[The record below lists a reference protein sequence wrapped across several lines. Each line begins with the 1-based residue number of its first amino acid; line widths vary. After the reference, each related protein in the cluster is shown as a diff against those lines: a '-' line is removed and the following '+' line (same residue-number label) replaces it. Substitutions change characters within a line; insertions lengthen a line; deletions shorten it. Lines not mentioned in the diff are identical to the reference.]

1 VNASALQD
9 QFPEGFFVSETFFV
23 DGTTRATEIDP
34 QKIHAYLATHYRVGH
49 TDDCPVLRIGSTCLE
64 LDALFSD
71 RDVDCA
77 GFLTAYNPRGTQQS
91 DLKNETSHRLLH
103 AQLSALSLTLIEG
116 SGSEP
121 GTNWPAERS
130 YFALGLTRDAA
141 SDFGRAF
148 DQDAIVWVGDDLV
161 PQLILLR

>member
-1 VNASALQD
+1 MRRPSRIT
-9 QFPEGFFVSETFFV
+9 PEGFFVSENFFV

-34 QKIHAYLATHYRVGH
+34 QKIRAYLATHYHVGH
-49 TDDCPVLRIGSTCLE
+49 TDCCPVLRIGATCTE
-64 LDALFSD
+64 LGPLFASHD
-71 RDVDCA
+71 IYCA

-91 DLKNETSHRLLH
+91 DLKNEASHLLLH
-103 AQLSALSLTLIEG
+103 AQLSALGLTLIEG

-141 SDFGRAF
+141 SDFGRVF

>member
-1 VNASALQD
+1 MRRPSRIT
-9 QFPEGFFVSETFFV
+9 PEGFFVSENFFV

-34 QKIHAYLATHYRVGH
+34 QQIRAYLATHYRVGH

-64 LDALFSD
+64 LDALFAAHK
-71 RDVDCA
+71 VDCA

-91 DLKNETSHRLLH
+91 DLRNKASHRLLH
-103 AQLSALSLTLIEG
+103 AQLSALGLTLIEG
-116 SGSEP
+116 SGFEP
-121 GTNWPAERS
+121 GTDWPAERS

>member
-1 VNASALQD
+1 M
-9 QFPEGFFVSETFFV
+9 SEYFLI

-34 QKIHAYLATHYRVGH
+34 QKIRAYLATHYRLGH

-64 LDALFSD
+64 LDALFSHH
-71 RDVDCA
+71 DVDCA

-91 DLKNETSHRLLH
+91 DLENEASHRLLQV
-103 AQLSALSLTLIEG
+103 QLSALGLTLIEG

-130 YFALGLTRDAA
+130 YFALGLTSDAA
-141 SDFGRAF
+141 SNFGRAF
-148 DQDAIVWVGDDLV
+148 DQDAIVWVGSDLV

>member
-1 VNASALQD
+1 M
-9 QFPEGFFVSETFFV
+9 SENFFV
-23 DGTTRATEIDP
+23 DGTTRASEIDP
-34 QKIHAYLATHYRVGH
+34 QKIRAYLATHYRVGH
-49 TDDCPVLRIGSTCLE
+49 TDDCPVLRIGKACPE
-64 LDALFSD
+64 LGPLFAAND
-71 RDVDCA
+71 GDCA

-91 DLKNETSHRLLH
+91 DLKNEASHRLLH
-103 AQLSALSLTLIEG
+103 AQLSALGLTLIEG

-130 YFALGLTRDAA
+130 FFALGLTRDAA

-161 PQLILLR
+161 PQLVLLR

>member
-1 VNASALQD
+1 
-9 QFPEGFFVSETFFV
+9 VSENFFV
-23 DGTTRATEIDP
+23 DGTTRASEIDP
-34 QKIHAYLATHYRVGH
+34 QKIRAYLATHYRVGH
-49 TDDCPVLRIGSTCLE
+49 TDDCPVLRIGKTCAE
-64 LDALFSD
+64 LGPLFTAHK
-71 RDVDCA
+71 VDCA

-91 DLKNETSHRLLH
+91 DLTNEASHRLLH

-161 PQLILLR
+161 PQLVLLR

>member
-1 VNASALQD
+1 MRRPSRIT
-9 QFPEGFFVSETFFV
+9 PEGFFVSENFFV
-23 DGTTRATEIDP
+23 DGTTRATEIYP
-34 QKIHAYLATHYRVGH
+34 QKIRAYLATHYRVGH
-49 TDDCPVLRIGSTCLE
+49 TDDCPVLRIGKACPE
-64 LDALFSD
+64 LGPLFAANDA
-71 RDVDCA
+71 DCA

-91 DLKNETSHRLLH
+91 DLKNEASHRLLH
-103 AQLSALSLTLIEG
+103 AQLSALGLTLIEG

-161 PQLILLR
+161 PQLVLLR

>member
-1 VNASALQD
+1 M
-9 QFPEGFFVSETFFV
+9 SENFFV

-34 QKIHAYLATHYRVGH
+34 QKIRAYLATHYRVGH
-49 TDDCPVLRIGSTCLE
+49 TNDCPVLRIGKACPKLGP
-64 LDALFSD
+64 LFAANDA
-71 RDVDCA
+71 DCA

-103 AQLSALSLTLIEG
+103 AQLSALGLTLIEG

-141 SDFGRAF
+141 SDFGRAL

-161 PQLILLR
+161 AQLVLLR

>member
-1 VNASALQD
+1 M
-9 QFPEGFFVSETFFV
+9 SENFFV
-23 DGTTRATEIDP
+23 DGTTRASEIDP
-34 QKIHAYLATHYRVGH
+34 QKIRAYLATHYRVGH
-49 TDDCPVLRIGSTCLE
+49 TDGCPVLRIGAICTE
-64 LDALFSD
+64 LGPLFAFHD
-71 RDVDCA
+71 IDCA

-91 DLKNETSHRLLH
+91 DFKNEALHRLLH
-103 AQLSALSLTLIEG
+103 AQLSALGLTLIEG

-130 YFALGLTRDAA
+130 YFALGLSRDVA

-161 PQLILLR
+161 PHLVLLR

>member
-1 VNASALQD
+1 MNASALQD
-9 QFPEGFFVSETFFV
+9 HSGGLFLSENFFV

-34 QKIHAYLATHYRVGH
+34 QKIRAYLATHYRVGH
-49 TDDCPVLRIGSTCLE
+49 TNYCPVLRIGKACQE
-64 LDALFSD
+64 LGPLFAAHK
-71 RDVDCA
+71 VDCA
-77 GFLTAYNPRGTQQS
+77 GFLTAYNPRGTQRN
-91 DLKNETSHRLLH
+91 DLKNEASHHMLH

-121 GTNWPAERS
+121 GTDWPAERS